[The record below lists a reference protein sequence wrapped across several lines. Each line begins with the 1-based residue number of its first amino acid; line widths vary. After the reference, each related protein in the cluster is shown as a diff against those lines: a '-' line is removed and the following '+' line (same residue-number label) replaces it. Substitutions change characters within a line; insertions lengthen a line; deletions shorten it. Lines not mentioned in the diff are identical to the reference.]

1 MTNLL
6 GASEIRE
13 LAAQLDL
20 KPTKKLGQNFVVDS
34 NICRKIVK
42 LAQVGKDDIALE
54 IGPGLGSLTLALLD
68 SAQQVVAV
76 EIDDRLAKQLPI
88 TVENHG
94 FKNKNLMVIN
104 QDAMQLREISIKPTV
119 LVANLPYNISV
130 PVLLNTLEH
139 FPSINRGVVMV
150 QSEVAERLAAK
161 PNNKQY
167 GSPTV
172 KANWWSSLSLSGS
185 VSRSV
190 FWPVPNVDSSLVRFD
205 RHPPLGSENE
215 RVATFAVIDL
225 LNTLEH
231 FPSINRGVVMVQSEV
246 AERLAA
252 KPNNKQYGSP
262 TVKAN
267 WWSSLSLSGSVS
279 RSVFWPVPN
288 VDSSLVRFDR
298 HPPLGSENERVATFA
313 VIDQAFAKRRKMM
326 RAALNQLTGTDSEKL
341 LLDSGIDPTIR
352 GEALSVAQFFQI
364 GKQVIKHNSS
374 K

>member
-20 KPTKKLGQNFVVDS
+20 KPTKKLGQNFVVDA

-68 SAQQVVAV
+68 SAKQVVAV
-76 EIDDRLAKQLPI
+76 EIDDRLAKQLPT

-94 FKNKNLMVIN
+94 FKNKDLMVIN
-104 QDAMQLREISIKPTV
+104 QDAMQLRELSIKPTV

-130 PVLLNTLEH
+130 PVLLNMLEH

-185 VSRSV
+185 VARSV

-215 RVATFAVIDL
+215 RVATFV
-225 LNTLEH
+225 
-231 FPSINRGVVMVQSEV
+231 
-246 AERLAA
+246 
-252 KPNNKQYGSP
+252 
-262 TVKAN
+262 
-267 WWSSLSLSGSVS
+267 
-279 RSVFWPVPN
+279 
-288 VDSSLVRFDR
+288 
-298 HPPLGSENERVATFA
+298 

-326 RAALNQLTGTDSEKL
+326 RSALNQLIGTDAEKL

>member
-20 KPTKKLGQNFVVDS
+20 KPTKKLGQNFVVDA
-34 NICRKIVK
+34 NICRKIAK

-68 SAQQVVAV
+68 SAKQVVAV
-76 EIDDRLAKQLPI
+76 EIDDRLAKQLPT

-94 FKNKNLMVIN
+94 FKNKDLMVIN

-130 PVLLNTLEH
+130 PVLLNILEH

-185 VSRSV
+185 VARSV

-215 RVATFAVIDL
+215 RI
-225 LNTLEH
+225 
-231 FPSINRGVVMVQSEV
+231 
-246 AERLAA
+246 
-252 KPNNKQYGSP
+252 
-262 TVKAN
+262 
-267 WWSSLSLSGSVS
+267 
-279 RSVFWPVPN
+279 
-288 VDSSLVRFDR
+288 
-298 HPPLGSENERVATFA
+298 ATFA

-326 RAALNQLTGTDSEKL
+326 RSALNQLIGTDAEKL

>member
-20 KPTKKLGQNFVVDS
+20 KPTKKLGQNFVVDA

-68 SAQQVVAV
+68 SAKQVVAV
-76 EIDDRLAKQLPI
+76 EIDDRLAKQLPA

-94 FKNKNLMVIN
+94 FKNKDLMVIN
-104 QDAMQLREISIKPTV
+104 QDAMQLRELSIKPTV

-130 PVLLNTLEH
+130 PVLLNMLEH

-185 VSRSV
+185 VARSV
-190 FWPVPNVDSSLVRFD
+190 FWPVPNVDSSLV
-205 RHPPLGSENE
+205 
-215 RVATFAVIDL
+215 
-225 LNTLEH
+225 
-231 FPSINRGVVMVQSEV
+231 
-246 AERLAA
+246 
-252 KPNNKQYGSP
+252 K
-262 TVKAN
+262 
-267 WWSSLSLSGSVS
+267 
-279 RSVFWPVPN
+279 
-288 VDSSLVRFDR
+288 FDR

-326 RAALNQLTGTDSEKL
+326 RSALNQLIGTDAEKL

>member
-20 KPTKKLGQNFVVDS
+20 KPTKKLGQNFVVDA

-68 SAQQVVAV
+68 SAKQVVAV
-76 EIDDRLAKQLPI
+76 EIDDRLAKQLPT

-94 FKNKNLMVIN
+94 FKNKDLMVIN
-104 QDAMQLREISIKPTV
+104 QDAMQLRELSIKPTV

-130 PVLLNTLEH
+130 PVLLNMLEH

-185 VSRSV
+185 VARSV

-215 RVATFAVIDL
+215 RVATFVI
-225 LNTLEH
+225 
-231 FPSINRGVVMVQSEV
+231 
-246 AERLAA
+246 
-252 KPNNKQYGSP
+252 
-262 TVKAN
+262 
-267 WWSSLSLSGSVS
+267 
-279 RSVFWPVPN
+279 
-288 VDSSLVRFDR
+288 
-298 HPPLGSENERVATFA
+298 
-313 VIDQAFAKRRKMM
+313 IDQAFAKRRKMM
-326 RAALNQLTGTDSEKL
+326 RSALNQLIGTDAEKL

>member
-94 FKNKNLMVIN
+94 FKNKDLMVIN
-104 QDAMQLREISIKPTV
+104 QDAMQLREISIKPKV

-130 PVLLNTLEH
+130 PVLLN
-139 FPSINRGVVMV
+139 I
-150 QSEVAERLAAK
+150 
-161 PNNKQY
+161 
-167 GSPTV
+167 
-172 KANWWSSLSLSGS
+172 
-185 VSRSV
+185 
-190 FWPVPNVDSSLVRFD
+190 
-205 RHPPLGSENE
+205 
-215 RVATFAVIDL
+215 
-225 LNTLEH
+225 LEH